1 MKQTIQKLLKNET
14 FIAILL
20 IFLTTVL
27 TYGLEI
33 PKLGFYYD
41 DWYLLWSGQSRG
53 AASLVSL
60 FSTDRPFMGVV
71 YSVIYRFLGDT
82 IINWH
87 LYALLWR
94 FIGGLAFFWILRLIW
109 PNQKYLTTLMTVLFM
124 VYPGFL
130 SQPNAGTK
138 QNHLYGFGTA
148 LLSIA
153 FMLQAIKTGNMAW
166 KIVCSLLSVVLAVN
180 YLFVYEYMIGLEG
193 MRLILLGL
201 ILYQMGNTKF
211 IPLAKETSKRW
222 WPYVL
227 VAAGFLYW
235 RLFIFVGTRNATD
248 VSKLTGNY
256 LNDMRHM
263 VIRLVLE
270 TGKDFLGTSM
280 FAWFVH
286 PYQLLSEALY
296 SNLGVA
302 LLTAGVVIALVLL
315 YLFLIKRWW
324 GVDYDQEEKPNPIK
338 EFIWLG
344 AIIIVCAIVP
354 VIVSGRNVDLAD
366 AYKSYGLHPIGG
378 VVLFVT
384 GIVLLLP
391 PKSRQWA
398 LIALIGISVTT
409 QVLNADY
416 WEKLWVYE
424 RGTWWQLSWR
434 APDIKDDS
442 MVMAYFPPGYRL
454 QQDYETWGPVNLI
467 YRPGAATTPAIQ
479 AEVLNGDTAY
489 DILKRDV
496 RFNHDRD
503 IGIRRDFNNLLLI
516 SFPSPSSCMHVID
529 GSLPVY
535 SESETLLIQQV
546 GGYSHVDRIVPSG
559 TAPIP
564 PAQIFGSEPA
574 HDWCYYYQ
582 KASLARQM
590 GDWREVGRLY
600 DQVLD
605 LNLEAGDA
613 SELIPFFEGL
623 VNLGRY
629 DDAKALYQKEI
640 KGREK
645 LRFPLCTF
653 LAKDPGYP
661 PEFHYDYQMIFT
673 ILCNS

>member
-1 MKQTIQKLLKNET
+1 MKQTIQQLFKNET
-14 FIAILL
+14 FTAILL
-20 IFLTTVL
+20 IFFTTAL
-27 TYGLEI
+27 TYGPGI

-87 LYALLWR
+87 LYAFLWR

-153 FMLQAIKTGNMAW
+153 FMLQAIKTSNKAW

-180 YLFVYEYMIGLEG
+180 YLFIYEYMIGLEG
-193 MRLILLGL
+193 MRLILLGFV
-201 ILYQMGNTKF
+201 LYQLGITK
-211 IPLAKETSKRW
+211 IQPLAKEISKRW
-222 WPYVL
+222 WPYVI
-227 VAAGFLYW
+227 VATGFLYW
-235 RLFIFVGTRNATD
+235 RLFIFVGARNATD

-263 VIRLVLE
+263 VIRLVFE

-286 PYQLLSEALY
+286 PYQLISNVPY
-296 SNLGVA
+296 SILGIA
-302 LLTAGVVIALVLL
+302 ILTAGSVIGLVLF
-315 YLFLIKRWW
+315 YLFLLKRWQ
-324 GVDYDQEEKPNPIK
+324 GVDLNTEEIPNPSK
-338 EFIWLG
+338 EFIWIG
-344 AIIIVCAIVP
+344 AIIILCAIVP
-354 VIVSGRNVDLAD
+354 VIISGRNVDLTD

-378 VVLFVT
+378 VALFVT
-384 GIVLLLP
+384 GLVLLLP
-391 PKSRQWA
+391 SKPRQFA
-398 LIALIGISVTT
+398 LIALIGISVVT
-409 QVLNADY
+409 QVLNTDY
-416 WEKLWVYE
+416 WQKLWDYE

-442 MVMAYFPPGYRL
+442 LVMAYFPPGYRL

-467 YRPGAATTPAIQ
+467 YRPGTASTPAIQ
-479 AEVLNGDTAY
+479 AEVLTGDTAY
-489 DILKRDV
+489 DILKREV

-516 SFPSPSSCMHVID
+516 SIPSPSSCMHVID

-546 GGYSHVDRIVPSG
+546 GGYSHVDRIVPSD
-559 TAPIP
+559 TAPVP
-564 PAQIFGSEPA
+564 PAQIFGPEPA

-590 GDWREVGRLY
+590 GDWHEVGRLY

-629 DDAKALYQKEI
+629 DDAKALYNKEI

-661 PEFHYDYQMIFT
+661 PEFQYDYQMIFT
-673 ILCNS
+673 ILCKS